1 MITFGL
7 TGGIASGKSTVN
19 KTFQAHG
26 IPMIDADQV
35 ARQVVQPETYGLT
48 AIVDAF
54 GQEFLQE
61 DGTLDRSKLGNLVFS
76 DKEQMDK
83 LNNIMGK
90 LIADESAR
98 QIADLH
104 YMGYPIVGYDAALI
118 CEIGDADKF
127 RPLIVV
133 YCPQDAQIDRL
144 MRRNG
149 LTRDQAVHRINAQ
162 MPVEQKK
169 KFADF
174 LIDTSGTVEQSIAQT
189 NIIIQ
194 KLEGM

>member
-1 MITFGL
+1 
-7 TGGIASGKSTVN
+7 
-19 KTFQAHG
+19 
-26 IPMIDADQV
+26 
-35 ARQVVQPETYGLT
+35 
-48 AIVDAF
+48 
-54 GQEFLQE
+54 
-61 DGTLDRSKLGNLVFS
+61 
-76 DKEQMDK
+76 
-83 LNNIMGK
+83 
-90 LIADESAR
+90 
-98 QIADLH
+98 
-104 YMGYPIVGYDAALI
+104 MGYPIVGYDAALI